1 MSIRHKLAAGRELLA
16 NYGRVFMHFWR
27 IRSSM
32 SGPLLSEQ
40 EAEFLPAALSLQ
52 ERPVSSTVRTTARVL
67 MALVAFAFAWSVF
80 GKIDIIVNATG
91 KIIPS
96 GYTKTIASVDVAAVT
111 ALHVQEG
118 KLVKAG
124 DLLIELDSSGPDA
137 ERDKATGDVVVASVQ
152 AARSRALILAVN
164 TLTRPRLPTMEA
176 VSTEAHAA
184 AQLHLDGQYADFR
197 ARLERIDSEIA
208 RYSQALPLATQR
220 AADYKILA
228 ADHDVSQHAWQEKE
242 QARIDLAGQLNNART
257 ERAALITQTKK
268 EAYDALTEGT
278 KIAAASK
285 QDARRTDARSR
296 LLQLTAPVDGTV
308 QQLNVHTVGGVVPA
322 AQPLML
328 IVPRQH
334 HVEVDAFLENKD
346 VGFVQVG
353 QPVAIKI
360 DAFEYTKYGTVPAVV
375 TSVSRDA
382 IQDEKKGLIYTVKI
396 ALEKAEMEIDG
407 KLVPLSAGMS
417 VSAEI
422 KTGTR
427 RVIEYVLSPLIQ
439 HQREALHER

>member
-1 MSIRHKLAAGRELLA
+1 
-16 NYGRVFMHFWR
+16 
-27 IRSSM
+27 
-32 SGPLLSEQ
+32 
-40 EAEFLPAALSLQ
+40 
-52 ERPVSSTVRTTARVL
+52 
-67 MALVAFAFAWSVF
+67 
-80 GKIDIIVNATG
+80 
-91 KIIPS
+91 
-96 GYTKTIASVDVAAVT
+96 VDVAAVT

-268 EAYDALTEGT
+268 EAMTPLPKAPKLLLPANRMRVARMPQSFAATDSTGGRYCAAIECAHSGRGSAGGATPDADRTPS
-278 KIAAASK
+278 AS
-285 QDARRTDARSR
+285 RRSR
-296 LLQLTAPVDGTV
+296 CLSGKQRCRLCPGRATGCD
-308 QQLNVHTVGGVVPA
+308 
-322 AQPLML
+322 
-328 IVPRQH
+328 
-334 HVEVDAFLENKD
+334 
-346 VGFVQVG
+346 
-353 QPVAIKI
+353 
-360 DAFEYTKYGTVPAVV
+360 
-375 TSVSRDA
+375 
-382 IQDEKKGLIYTVKI
+382 QDRCI
-396 ALEKAEMEIDG
+396 
-407 KLVPLSAGMS
+407 
-417 VSAEI
+417 
-422 KTGTR
+422 
-427 RVIEYVLSPLIQ
+427 
-439 HQREALHER
+439 